1 MDEYRDI
8 VMDNTHSIAF
18 GAVIISQD
26 FIVHARSK
34 VTMSVGSRVGDMLG
48 AAREG
53 AGGFAPGFH
62 LEDFEVYRIRQP
74 IPISSH
80 PVRYPEKAEDNVS
93 PTPGRNTN
101 TLESQ
106 MLDALVDN
114 LRSRGMDRD
123 LVEKVDWRAQIGNC
137 FQPLPQSCFQA
148 ILLCPAPRSPGEA
161 PRVCCF
167 FV

>member
-1 MDEYRDI
+1 MDEHRDI
-8 VMDNTHSIAF
+8 TMDDTQSVTF
-18 GAVIISQD
+18 GVIIIAQD
-26 FIVHARSK
+26 FGVRGHSK
-34 VTMSVGSRVGDMLG
+34 ATMSAGSRVVDMLE
-48 AAREG
+48 AVRRET
-53 AGGFAPGFH
+53 GGFAPEFN

-80 PVRYPEKAEDNVS
+80 PARYLEKVEDNAS
-93 PTPGRNTN
+93 PTSEQDTG
-101 TLESQ
+101 TLESE
-106 MLDALVDN
+106 MLEALVNN
-114 LRSRGMDRD
+114 LRSRGMDSD
-123 LVEKVDWRAQIGNC
+123 LIEKVDWRAQIGNY